1 MMGGI
6 LLADVAAQMMIG
18 WFTFWINADIVEGFL
33 VVVGLLAEEERFEL
47 LKKSLI
53 GIGVV
58 EHHWWDLLYDI

>member
-1 MMGGI
+1 M
-6 LLADVAAQMMIG
+6 LANVAAQMMIG

-58 EHHWWDLLYDI
+58 EHH